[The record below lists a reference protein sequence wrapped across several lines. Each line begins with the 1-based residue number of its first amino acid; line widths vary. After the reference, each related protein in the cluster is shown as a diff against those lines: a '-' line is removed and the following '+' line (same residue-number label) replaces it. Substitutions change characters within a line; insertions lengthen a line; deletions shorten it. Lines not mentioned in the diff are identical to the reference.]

1 MFARRNFLTMLA
13 ASALA
18 GCQTAGMDS
27 ALRQALATAGGAR
40 PLTDDDIAGGLKEAL
55 RVGTGRVVTQVGKV
69 DGYNADPAIHIPLPE
84 DLRKVHDVLERIGL
98 AGMTRDLELKL
109 NRAAETAAPEAR
121 DVFWQAITEMT
132 LQDVR
137 NIWKGPD
144 DAATQYFRGRMTPR
158 LTERFTPIV
167 LNSMGQVGAIRSYDR
182 MMARYEAVPFVPDV
196 KADLTRYTV
205 RKGLDGLF
213 HYVAQEEAAIRRDP
227 AKRTTELLRRVFGAL
242 A

>member
-1 MFARRNFLTMLA
+1 MFARRTFLTMLA
-13 ASALA
+13 GSALA
-18 GCQTAGMDS
+18 GCQTTGMDT
-27 ALRQALATAGGAR
+27 ALQQALATATGPR
-40 PLTDDDIAGGLKEAL
+40 PLTDRDIAGGLKEAL
-55 RVGTGRVVTQVGKV
+55 RIGTSRVVTQVGRT

-84 DLRKVHDVLERIGL
+84 DLRKVHEVLDRLGL

-109 NRAAETAAPEAR
+109 NRAAEHAAPEAR

-132 LQDVR
+132 LEDVR
-137 NIWKGPD
+137 GIWNGPD
-144 DAATQYFRGRMTPR
+144 DAATAYFRGKMTPR

-167 LNSMGQVGAIRSYDR
+167 LDSMNDVGAIRSYDR

-213 HYVAQEEAAIRRDP
+213 YYVAREEAAIRHDP
-227 AKRTTELLRRVFGAL
+227 AKRTTELLRRVFGAV